1 MNKVYSAV
9 DKIDGE
15 ESIFLVKANGDVNVS
30 HCFPDWGVEDE
41 IYAIKKALHR
51 LPMYR
56 TARFKDAIDPV
67 LIGEFS

>member
-1 MNKVYSAV
+1 MNKVYRAV

-30 HCFPDWGVEDE
+30 KCFTDWDVEDE

-51 LPMYR
+51 LILEHPS
-56 TARFKDAIDPV
+56 RFEDAMNPV